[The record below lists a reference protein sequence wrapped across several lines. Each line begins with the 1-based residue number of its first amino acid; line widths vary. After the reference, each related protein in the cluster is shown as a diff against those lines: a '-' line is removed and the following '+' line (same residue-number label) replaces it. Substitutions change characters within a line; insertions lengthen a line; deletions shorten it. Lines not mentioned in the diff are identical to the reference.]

1 MDVQSPAG
9 ERQQRPHYDFTCQN
23 RDLTLNDC
31 FEYFVKLKKLVKVV
45 NGVYKVRF
53 WVCPKMSLKLVG
65 IFENHG

>member
-45 NGVYKVRF
+45 KRF
-53 WVCPKMSLKLVG
+53 LQSKILGSPRDFIEARWDL
-65 IFENHG
+65 

>member
-45 NGVYKVRF
+45 KRCLQSKILGL
-53 WVCPKMSLKLVG
+53 PKDVIEACWDL
-65 IFENHG
+65 